1 MIRSKQIAKKHLVL
15 IVDDHEINRDALGVI
30 LEDDY
35 EVIYATNGKEAL
47 AEIEAHINAL
57 SIIMLDLVMP
67 VMDGFEVLEHVR
79 NDDRMKIIPI
89 MMIIKAISR

>member
-67 VMDGFEVLEHVR
+67 VMDCF
-79 NDDRMKIIPI
+79 
-89 MMIIKAISR
+89 